1 MVPHGKS
8 PVNDLAEIQRL
19 VKEGKFSVNKSSR
32 LEAEAL
38 EYSTD
43 EIVDCLLSLRADK
56 HFDHNRTYDDGEGVA
71 DVYFVRWH
79 HFWPSRDE
87 NVAHDLY
94 IKLRLNPSG
103 RAALVLSFHPER
115 NGKNA
120 L

>member
-1 MVPHGKS
+1 MARHGKG
-8 PVNDLAEIQRL
+8 PTNDLAEFQRL
-19 VKEGKFSVNKSSR
+19 VKEGNFSVNKKSR
-32 LEAEAL
+32 LEADAL

-43 EIVDCLLSLRADK
+43 EIVDCLMSLKVEK
-56 HFDHNRTYDDGEGVA
+56 HFDHNRTYDDGEGTA

-79 HFWPSRDE
+79 HFCPSRDE
-87 NVAHDLY
+87 NVAHNLY
-94 IKLRLNPSG
+94 IKLRINPSG

>member
-1 MVPHGKS
+1 MAKHGKS
-8 PVNDLAEIQRL
+8 PINDLAEIQRL
-19 VKEGKFSVNKSSR
+19 VKEGKYSVNKKSR
-32 LEAEAL
+32 LEADAL

-43 EIVDCLLSLRADK
+43 EIENCLLALRVEK
-56 HFDHNRTYDDGEGVA
+56 HFDDNKTYDDGEGAA
-71 DVYFVRWH
+71 DVYLLKWH

-87 NVAHDLY
+87 NVLHDLY
-94 IKLRLNPSG
+94 VKLRLNPSG